1 MRWASFLY
9 SSNCLS
15 KDLALV
21 QEPDCLDFMKL
32 DHGSSWIRK
41 DECFVK
47 RSPDVYFFVQH
58 YL

>member
-21 QEPDCLDFMKL
+21 QEPDLSCFMEL
-32 DHGSSWIRK
+32 NHGSSRIGK
-41 DECFVK
+41 DERIVK
-47 RSPDVYFFVQH
+47 RGPDGYFFT
-58 YL
+58 